1 MWKNRLAYG
10 CLAGILAIL
19 LFFSGKSFLLVA
31 LLLSLL
37 LIPVFGILIRRDG
50 KRIKIRLEKEKPV
63 AAAMYSKG
71 ALRVADRVRIELE
84 VKNEM
89 FDRSECLQFLLPLKG
104 KEQTFSLP
112 VELQLCGQTRF
123 ECTRVWVMDLLGL
136 FRIPLKAG
144 QTFYTVLYPPKMRVQ
159 MERIA
164 GTVGSSQTDGFL
176 QNRKGNDP
184 SEMFELREYAPGDDI
199 RAIHWK
205 LTSKTDDLV
214 IRQASDPSHHT
225 LLLLPDYGLD
235 QLNRPDGE
243 AEMNTV
249 IAVGVEAARELLKKG
264 RGFCLAI
271 PTRNGLQLYEIQ
283 NEKEFSRILP
293 QWLSIPVQAI
303 GGTGLEYFQ
312 MQHLE
317 QYFNRLVILSCGDY
331 EKGVRGLEQK
341 IGITVIQSLAK
352 KGLSYTSLK
361 QNGMLIEIPA
371 GEKQEETYRILC

>member
-1 MWKNRLAYG
+1 
-10 CLAGILAIL
+10 
-19 LFFSGKSFLLVA
+19 
-31 LLLSLL
+31 
-37 LIPVFGILIRRDG
+37 
-50 KRIKIRLEKEKPV
+50 
-63 AAAMYSKG
+63 
-71 ALRVADRVRIELE
+71 
-84 VKNEM
+84 
-89 FDRSECLQFLLPLKG
+89 
-104 KEQTFSLP
+104 
-112 VELQLCGQTRF
+112 
-123 ECTRVWVMDLLGL
+123 
-136 FRIPLKAG
+136 
-144 QTFYTVLYPPKMRVQ
+144 
-159 MERIA
+159 
-164 GTVGSSQTDGFL
+164 
-176 QNRKGNDP
+176 
-184 SEMFELREYAPGDDI
+184 MFELREYAPGDDI

-249 IAVGVEAARELLKKG
+249 IAVGVEAGRELLKKG

-331 EKGVRGLEQK
+331 EKGVRGLERNRHGFPGTGRRK
-341 IGITVIQSLAK
+341 SA
-352 KGLSYTSLK
+352 
-361 QNGMLIEIPA
+361 
-371 GEKQEETYRILC
+371 